1 MMDEEITEFKV
12 QKTAYY
18 NDNGL
23 FIEEYQI
30 FMNNRPGIM
39 CGRDEFERL
48 YKIMGKALNDR
59 KENNYGKA

>member
-1 MMDEEITEFKV
+1 MMDEDITEFKV

-39 CGRDEFERL
+39 CGRDDFERL

>member
-39 CGRDEFERL
+39 CGRDDFERL

>member
-30 FMNNRPGIM
+30 FMNGRPGIM
-39 CGRDEFERL
+39 CGRDDFERL
-48 YKIMGKALNDR
+48 HKIMGKALNDR

>member
-12 QKTAYY
+12 QTTAYY

-30 FMNNRPGIM
+30 FMNGRGSLM
-39 CGRDEFERL
+39 CPREDFERL
-48 YKIMGKALNDR
+48 YRILGIALKDRNETNNGKA
-59 KENNYGKA
+59 

>member
-30 FMNNRPGIM
+30 FMNGRPGIM
-39 CGRDEFERL
+39 CSRDDFERL

-59 KENNYGKA
+59 KETNYGKA

>member
-39 CGRDEFERL
+39 CGRDDFERL
-48 YKIMGKALNDR
+48 YKIMAKALNDR

>member
-1 MMDEEITEFKV
+1 MDEEITEFKV

-30 FMNNRPGIM
+30 FMNGRSGIM
-39 CGRDEFERL
+39 CGRDDFERL